1 MILERLQGPQT
12 QQLMAKDYGNL
23 PLPGKRGLSIKAI
36 VHTQANSSRPESP
49 FPMVALD
56 VLPVYSHIQVKDV
69 RSTELWWTKRLSH
82 NHVLRLSNLCGD
94 CTT

>member
-1 MILERLQGPQT
+1 MILERLQGSQT

-23 PLPGKRGLSIKAI
+23 PLPGKKGLSIKAI
-36 VHTQANSSRPESP
+36 VHTQANSSRPEPP

-69 RSTELWWTKRLSH
+69 GSAELWWTNQLSH
-82 NHVLRLSNLCGD
+82 NHALRLSNLRGD